1 METDATPQWNVNAR
15 EIIQVLPSFVVGFAA
30 VCFSVGL
37 LIVNLRLA
45 RYGVFSSELVR
56 SEYVTAG
63 ALFIFLV
70 TLTQLSLTYGLTEIE
85 SAAPRW
91 RDGRHI
97 ASVFTVIFGL
107 MEIFAPLVIALNFMS
122 DREFMWIV
130 IGTLVGAST
139 TGSILLQ
146 RLIEFSRV
154 ILVPPSTVSTE
165 SKRRIQLRALL
176 MLLVF
181 NFSSITL
188 YAYYAYPHLSPAI
201 GGGKRE
207 QVMLR
212 ATEQGIAVSKSLLLP
227 VQVGTQLIGPLQLLT
242 ETDSEIVIIIEP
254 SEGMKFRSLRLQR
267 NMFEA
272 MLTVPIKN
280 GE

>member
-1 METDATPQWNVNAR
+1 METDATPQWKMNAR
-15 EIIQVLPSFVVGFAA
+15 EIVQVLPSFVVGFTA

-45 RYGVFSSELVR
+45 RYGVFASELVR

-70 TLTQLSLTYGLTEIE
+70 TLTQLSLSYGLTQIE

-91 RDGRHI
+91 REGRRI
-97 ASVFTVIFGL
+97 ASAFTVIFGL
-107 MEIFAPLVIALNFMS
+107 IEIFAPLVTALNFMS

-130 IGTLVGAST
+130 IGTLLGASI
-139 TGSILLQ
+139 TGSTLLQ

-154 ILVPPSTVSTE
+154 VLVPSSTE
-165 SKRRIQLRALL
+165 STEKRRTQLRGLL

-212 ATEQGIAVSKSLLLP
+212 ATEQGLSLSKSLLLP

-242 ETDSEIVIIIEP
+242 KTDSEIVVIIEP
-254 SEGMKFRSLRLQR
+254 SESMKLHALWLQR

-272 MLTVPIKN
+272 MLTVPIQN
-280 GE
+280 